1 MAGNATAS
9 PDLASQ
15 VSLIAYC
22 YVLPV
27 VCALGIVGNITNLI
41 TLASRRLR
49 AVSYM
54 LVSSLSLIPIGTSE
68 HLL

>member
-1 MAGNATAS
+1 MAGNATGS

-27 VCALGIVGNITNLI
+27 VCGLGIVGNITNLI

-54 LVSSLSLIPIGTSE
+54 
-68 HLL
+68 